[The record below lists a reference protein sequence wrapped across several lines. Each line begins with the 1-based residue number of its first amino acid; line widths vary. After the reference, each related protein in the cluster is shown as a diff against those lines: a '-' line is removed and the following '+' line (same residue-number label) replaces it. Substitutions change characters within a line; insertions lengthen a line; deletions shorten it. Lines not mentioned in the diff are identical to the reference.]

1 MTAIEKLREIQKEEV
16 NNGFANGSLWNDL
29 EDLIY
34 GLENPSSKLE
44 TLQSDMYES
53 NINYWTILED
63 PLILFKG
70 ILKRTLIHLY
80 TH

>member
-1 MTAIEKLREIQKEEV
+1 MTAIEKLREIQNEEV

-44 TLQSDMYES
+44 TVQSDMYES
-53 NINYWTILED
+53 NTKIQKS
-63 PLILFKG
+63 LIENEFEQ
-70 ILKRTLIHLY
+70 Y
-80 TH
+80 D